1 MNPLIAGQFS
11 LSVDFFD
18 MSEGFEE
25 TNIYKGPLLDILNVR
40 TAFLKEVQGRATL
53 TYTIDMEYVL
63 KIIVTIC
70 GLCKRMG

>member
-1 MNPLIAGQFS
+1 
-11 LSVDFFD
+11 

-40 TAFLKEVQGRATL
+40 TAFLKEVQGHATL
-53 TYTIDMEYVL
+53 TYTTDMEYVL